1 MEGHWQSHGSLAV
14 IGAGALALG
23 WPVLARLKVA
33 EELEEVATA
42 APALLE
48 NLGAWEPAVVGQD
61 ARLEEC
67 FGWEAAA
74 QGAAE
79 RAARHLA
86 RMGSVPV
93 GTPLL
98 RAEPEEENCF
108 PSLKLENL
116 DLPDQR
122 LVLTVRNHHH
132 HRRKP
137 WLRCAYGD
145 LSLRGQYIQC
155 SLIISVEST
164 DLVDSE

>member
-33 EELEEVATA
+33 EEVEEVATA

-48 NLGAWEPAVVGQD
+48 NLGAWEPAAVGQD

-74 QGAAE
+74 QGAVE
-79 RAARHLA
+79 PAALHLA

-93 GTPLL
+93 GTLL
-98 RAEPEEENCF
+98 PRAEPGEENLLL
-108 PSLKLENL
+108 SLKLENL
-116 DLPDQR
+116 DLQDQR

-137 WLRCAYGD
+137 W
-145 LSLRGQYIQC
+145 
-155 SLIISVEST
+155 
-164 DLVDSE
+164 

>member
-1 MEGHWQSHGSLAV
+1 M

-23 WPVLARLKVA
+23 WAVLARPEVA

-42 APALLE
+42 APPLVE
-48 NLGAWEPAVVGQD
+48 NLGAREPVLVGQ
-61 ARLEEC
+61 AERLEEC
-67 FGWEAAA
+67 FGWDAAA

-93 GTPLL
+93 GTLLL
-98 RAEPEEENCF
+98 RAEPEEENRLL
-108 PSLKLENL
+108 SLKLENP
-116 DLPDQR
+116 DLQDQR

-137 WLRCAYGD
+137 WLRCVYGD

-155 SLIISVEST
+155 SLLISVEST
-164 DLVDSE
+164 DLVISV

>member
-1 MEGHWQSHGSLAV
+1 MD
-14 IGAGALALG
+14 
-23 WPVLARLKVA
+23 
-33 EELEEVATA
+33 TA
-42 APALLE
+42 APPLVE
-48 NLGAWEPAVVGQD
+48 NLGAREPVLVGQA

-67 FGWEAAA
+67 FGWDAAA

-79 RAARHLA
+79 LAARHLA

-98 RAEPEEENCF
+98 LAEPEEENCF
-108 PSLKLENL
+108 PSLKLENPG
-116 DLPDQR
+116 LPDQR
-122 LVLTVRNHHH
+122 LVRTLRNHHH

-137 WLRCAYGD
+137 WLRCVYGD

-164 DLVDSE
+164 DLVVSV